1 MRKPSATLLF
11 IFSIWAVLT
20 AVSAIL
26 KLFHLLYTYKGNGG
40 YMTNYMSGYAVG
52 HITGLIA
59 KIILLP
65 VLAVYLFNKAKQ
77 ARKQSIVAQ

>member
-77 ARKQSIVAQ
+77 ARKPSIVA